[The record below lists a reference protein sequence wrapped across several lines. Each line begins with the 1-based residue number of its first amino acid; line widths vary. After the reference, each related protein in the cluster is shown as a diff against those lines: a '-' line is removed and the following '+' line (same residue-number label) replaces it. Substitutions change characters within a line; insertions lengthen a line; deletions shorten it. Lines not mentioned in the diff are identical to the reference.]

1 MSTEIVKVNIPPNSL
16 CVVLL
21 TGFICVFVFLCC
33 ISFFSFI
40 LFVSQSHHF
49 FVHCMYVCCVLLI
62 KISQSINQSVYQIAG
77 LAKAACTP
85 SLIGVDY
92 HSEHMDS
99 ANISIRNSRFN
110 EQVLIVS
117 LRLFDVTE
125 TFKFHGHL

>member
-1 MSTEIVKVNIPPNSL
+1 M
-16 CVVLL
+16 
-21 TGFICVFVFLCC
+21 FLF
-33 ISFFSFI
+33 SYVAFRFFHLYC
-40 LFVSQSHHF
+40 LFHSPITF